1 VINKMKKA
9 IVYVTVFILAISF
22 VFAASVSRELPGRAD
37 PNSELTVKLQVSGA
51 DTSGSF
57 TLEEEL
63 PAGMSVK
70 DWTVTGATEAKDAIS
85 TREKD
90 GRYGWTF
97 TPSGSSATVEYT
109 MDLGSS
115 DVTFGTLVYFDPSGQ
130 GKTDSQTLRV
140 AAVTCGD
147 GICEG
152 GENSD
157 TCVADCPKAAPPSEA
172 PPLVEEPESIKTPSK
187 SPAGWLIAAVVV
199 ILGIV
204 LLVAY
209 QKKKKQ
215 V

>member
-9 IVYVTVFILAISF
+9 IVYLITFLFTISF

-63 PAGMSVK
+63 PAGISVK
-70 DWTVTGATEAKDAIS
+70 DWTVTGATEAKSAIT
-85 TREKD
+85 TREKN

-97 TPSGSSATVEYT
+97 TPSGGSATVEYT
-109 MDLGSS
+109 IDLGSS
-115 DVTFGTLVYFDPSGQ
+115 DVSFGTLVYFDASGQ
-130 GKTDSQTLRV
+130 GKTDPQTLRV
-140 AAVTCGD
+140 APVTCGD

-152 GENSD
+152 AENSD
-157 TCVADCPKAAPPSEA
+157 NCIADCPKPAEVPPPAS
-172 PPLVEEPESIKTPSK
+172 VEEPKPIEAPGKAPV
-187 SPAGWLIAAVVV
+187 AWVIAAIVI

-204 LLVAY
+204 LIVAY

-215 V
+215 I